1 VWWNRKEEERDV
13 ASFQTGQI
21 NLSEDGGD
29 RLFISDLLRAIAIS
43 RSAISCISA
52 FLRLSCSDRT
62 LSAATQAIWASSLNL
77 GNGSD
82 ADTLLL
88 FIGDDEEDDRL
99 FNELEPIDVGL
110 LVGPLEVGEE
120 NLKSLPQL
128 EGNLL
133 LLSAAVA
140 AANGSGRPFHAEL
153 PNGLSNSIVDLEGDV
168 EEANGSLSAENG
180 SKLSVLSGSFLIFI
194 PLLVMVGTAKGSS
207 VFEANGSPN
216 PTSLKGSSVNSSSAY
231 RCCCDSLV
239 GFVLLVLVLPH
250 ASKLSPVEEPEN

>member
-1 VWWNRKEEERDV
+1 VWWNRKEEGDV
-13 ASFQTGQI
+13 ASFHTTQI
-21 NLSEDGGD
+21 NLSEEGGD

-62 LSAATQAIWASSLNL
+62 LSAATQAIWASSFNL

-82 ADTLLL
+82 ADTLLV
-88 FIGDDEEDDRL
+88 FIGDDEEDDLL

-110 LVGPLEVGEE
+110 LMGPEVGEE

-128 EGNLL
+128 EGDLL

-168 EEANGSLSAENG
+168 EEAKGSLSAENG
-180 SKLSVLSGSFLIFI
+180 SKLSGSFLILI

-207 VFEANGSPN
+207 VFEVNGSPN
-216 PTSLKGSSVNSSSAY
+216 PTSLKGSSVNSNSAY

-239 GFVLLVLVLPH
+239 GFVLLVLVFPH

>member
-1 VWWNRKEEERDV
+1 M
-13 ASFQTGQI
+13 ASFHTTQI
-21 NLSEDGGD
+21 NLSEEGGV

-52 FLRLSCSDRT
+52 FLRLSCSERT

-88 FIGDDEEDDRL
+88 FIGDEEEDDRL

-128 EGNLL
+128 EGDLL

-153 PNGLSNSIVDLEGDV
+153 PKGLSNSIVDLEGDV
-168 EEANGSLSAENG
+168 EEANGSLSKENG
-180 SKLSVLSGSFLIFI
+180 SKLSGSFLILI
-194 PLLVMVGTAKGSS
+194 PLLVIVGMAKGSS

-216 PTSLKGSSVNSSSAY
+216 PTSLKGSSVNSNSAY